1 MIVLGKNEFLYVSEF
16 HWIILKRLLLFVD
29 AWYNNKNAVAVLV
42 CQKKLI
48 RVVPRIFLGVYFKLD
63 QRVTSE

>member
-1 MIVLGKNEFLYVSEF
+1 MIVLGKNEFLYVSEL
-16 HWIILKRLLLFVD
+16 HLIILKHLLLFVD

-42 CQKKLI
+42 CHEKLSELFP
-48 RVVPRIFLGVYFKLD
+48 VKLD